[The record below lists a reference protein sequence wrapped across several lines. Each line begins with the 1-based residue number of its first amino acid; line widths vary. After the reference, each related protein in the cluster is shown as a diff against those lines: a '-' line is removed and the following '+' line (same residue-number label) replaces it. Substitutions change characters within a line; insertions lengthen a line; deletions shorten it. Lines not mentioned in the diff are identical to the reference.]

1 MVHLSELEQYLN
13 TLLQPELYSD
23 YAPNGLQVEG
33 KSEIERLV
41 VGVSANQ
48 ALFDAAIEWNADA
61 IFVHHGFFWKG
72 EPRALT
78 GYRGQRIKSLM
89 THDVS
94 LFGFHLPLDAH
105 SIYGNNVQL
114 LSLLGASPVKALG
127 PESPSIGWIGE
138 VEEPIKRDQAISKLA
153 HDLGQKPYSF
163 MCGGNEIRRIAV
175 VTGGGARW
183 FEHAIDCEVDLFIT
197 GEPSEQ
203 SQGIAHERH
212 ANFAAFGHH
221 ATERLG
227 PKAIGRHLS
236 ERFSI
241 ETRLIDIANPV

>member
-1 MVHLSELEQYLN
+1 MVHLQELEQYLN

-33 KSEIERLV
+33 NSKIERLV

-48 ALFDAAIEWNADA
+48 ALIDAAIEWDADA

-72 EPRALT
+72 EPRTLT
-78 GYRGQRIKSLM
+78 GYRGHRIKSLM
-89 THDVS
+89 KHDIS
-94 LFGFHLPLDAH
+94 LFGYHLPLDAH
-105 SIYGNNVQL
+105 SIYGNNVQV
-114 LSLLGASPVKALG
+114 LSLLGASPVEALG
-127 PESPSIGWIGE
+127 PENPSIGWIGE
-138 VEEPIKRDQAISKLA
+138 VEEPVDREHAISMLTQA
-153 HDLGQKPYSF
+153 LDQQPYSF
-163 MCGGNEIRRIAV
+163 MRGGNEIRRIAV

-183 FEHAIDCEVDLFIT
+183 FERAIDCDVDLFIT

-203 SQGIAHERH
+203 SQGIAAERN